1 MTDVLTADWGERVSE
16 ALDAISTAGRAPVE
30 FRSAVVADVDIHQR
44 IVEVVAVPYNEETV
58 VEYPP
63 RSGKTVV
70 ESVLPGAFEGIDTR
84 PNRVT
89 VNREHD
95 YAKTIGITRA
105 LHPSRSEGLI
115 AELRISP
122 GPSGDD
128 ALGLAADGA
137 LGASVGMAVRPSD
150 QRWSEN
156 RSRRHIVRAFLD
168 HIALVAIPAYEGAR
182 VLAVRDAAPPPE
194 VIETPALDEVWEYLR
209 TFKMP

>member
-1 MTDVLTADWGERVSE
+1 MTDTIDLTQ
-16 ALDAISTAGRAPVE
+16 TRAPVE
-30 FRSAVVADVDIHQR
+30 FRNAVVADVDLQQR

-58 VEYPP
+58 VEYPL
-63 RSGKTVV
+63 RSGRTVI

-95 YAKTIGITRA
+95 YGKTIGITRA

-168 HIALVAIPAYEGAR
+168 HIALVAVPAYAGAM
-182 VLAVRDAAPPPE
+182 VLAVRDADAPVE
-194 VIETPALDEVWEYLR
+194 QIETPYRDAVWEYLR
-209 TFKMP
+209 SFKMP